1 MLKFLGVNQKFIIN
15 SPRAEFMNESN
26 MNLSQHLEEEHDT
39 LRDNS
44 TPGRSSHSHV
54 LYYDA
59 VKSLEK
65 L

>member
-1 MLKFLGVNQKFIIN
+1 
-15 SPRAEFMNESN
+15 MNESN
-26 MNLSQHLEEEHDT
+26 MNLSQHLEEEHDN